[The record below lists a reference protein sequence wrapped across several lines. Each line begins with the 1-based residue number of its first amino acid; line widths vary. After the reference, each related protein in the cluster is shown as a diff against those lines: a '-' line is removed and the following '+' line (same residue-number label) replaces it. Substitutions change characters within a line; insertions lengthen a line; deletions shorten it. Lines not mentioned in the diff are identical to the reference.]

1 MHAGE
6 QTANRKRRQAL
17 VLVHCQMV
25 EMLDQLLPV
34 AFFSLIDLLSLLL
47 RVRFA
52 AR

>member
-1 MHAGE
+1 L
-6 QTANRKRRQAL
+6 RRH
-17 VLVHCQMV
+17 VHH
-25 EMLDQLLPV
+25 LLPV